1 MNLISGMLQNI
12 NNRMAAKSFDGTDG
26 NNRDIEKATD
36 RGRKTVVT
44 NPNSKRWSSSYS
56 DNPDLTS
63 DDVADMDEQWG
74 SSTDLQEHSVESTA
88 VHSVSYDP
96 KTGDLGVVFQPG
108 NGKEYIYPNVPKE
121 VYKEFMDA
129 TSKGKYLCYE
139 LAPKYGV

>member
-1 MNLISGMLQNI
+1 MGFISSILSNI
-12 NNRMAAKSFDGTDG
+12 NKKSFDGTDG

-108 NGKEYIYPNVPKE
+108 NGKEYIYPNVPPQ
-121 VYKEFMDA
+121 VYKEFLDSP
-129 TSKGKYLCYE
+129 SKGKYLNYE
-139 LAPKYGV
+139 IAPKYGV